1 MFEIWN
7 LNISDTYKFM
17 PILNLSSGLSNG
29 ERRVSEHVRI
39 MITVTKV
46 FSSCEKVFSGFT
58 HVENI
63 QLGVCIR
70 EHFDIF

>member
-1 MFEIWN
+1 M
-7 LNISDTYKFM
+7 SDTRKLM
-17 PILNLSSGLSNG
+17 PMLNLSSCLCNG
-29 ERRVSEHVRI
+29 ERSVSEQVRI

-46 FSSCEKVFSGFT
+46 FSSHEKVSSVFT

-70 EHFDIF
+70 EHFDTFEKS